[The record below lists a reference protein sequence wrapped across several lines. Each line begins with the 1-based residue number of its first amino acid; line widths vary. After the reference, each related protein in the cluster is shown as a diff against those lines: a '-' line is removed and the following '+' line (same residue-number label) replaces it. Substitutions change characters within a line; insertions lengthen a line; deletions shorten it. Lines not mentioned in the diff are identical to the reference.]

1 MSEPP
6 AGRIEDVGAGR
17 AWLRRSFGTRLGL
30 LRHHGPRPLRIPG
43 SYRAQTAPDQAP
55 SISLVVPSL
64 NQAGFIARTLD
75 SVLDQGYAGLEL
87 IVEDGGSTDGTV
99 ELLAAYEQR
108 ARVHSAPD
116 AGQADAINR
125 GFADSKGEVMA
136 WLNSDDLLLPG
147 ALAYVA
153 SHFAAH
159 PETDVV
165 YGHRVLIDERDR
177 EIGRWALP
185 EHDDEILSWADYVPQ
200 ETVFWR
206 RSIWERSGAGLD
218 TGFRFALDWDLL
230 LRFRDAGARFVR
242 LPRYL
247 GAFRVHDAQKS
258 AERVTVGRPEMER
271 LRERVHGR
279 PVSQEEVGEAV
290 KPYLRRHRRLDRM
303 QRLGLV
309 RH

>member
-1 MSEPP
+1 MCI
-6 AGRIEDVGAGR
+6 R
-17 AWLRRSFGTRLGL
+17 
-30 LRHHGPRPLRIPG
+30 
-43 SYRAQTAPDQAP
+43 
-55 SISLVVPSL
+55 
-64 NQAGFIARTLD
+64 D
-75 SVLDQGYAGLEL
+75 S
-87 IVEDGGSTDGTV
+87 
-99 ELLAAYEQR
+99 
-108 ARVHSAPD
+108 
-116 AGQADAINR
+116 
-125 GFADSKGEVMA
+125 
-136 WLNSDDLLLPG
+136 
-147 ALAYVA
+147 
-153 SHFAAH
+153 
-159 PETDVV
+159 
-165 YGHRVLIDERDR
+165 
-177 EIGRWALP
+177 
-185 EHDDEILSWADYVPQ
+185 SWADYVPQ

-279 PVSQEEVGEAV
+279 AVSQAETGEAI